1 MRRLDTHQRSRPRP
15 KLVTKGLTM
24 FIFDARSG
32 FGQNKFPD
40 ISSKV
45 EIASVTASSLD
56 RGFGHAPRPLS
67 DQYRIPLA
75 DPGGAELQ

>member
-1 MRRLDTHQRSRPRP
+1 MPVACTHMVGMMGAIKPRFFSLFRREKATLAFRNG
-15 KLVTKGLTM
+15 K
-24 FIFDARSG
+24 
-32 FGQNKFPD
+32 
-40 ISSKV
+40 KV

-56 RGFGHAPRPLS
+56 RGVWARPRPLS